1 MFLCLCLCL
10 CLFCFVL
17 FAVSWVN
24 EGIDPMIR
32 GSAAQL
38 QQEVDLF
45 YVPDVRSFLFGLP
58 GTGGVD
64 LAVLSIER
72 GRDHGKL
79 RMFILFQYLFCFLFL
94 YCFSLWHD
102 ECNHL
107 FVV

>member
-1 MFLCLCLCL
+1 VRPFLFHSILSINNNHHYKILIHFERSVDVDVDVT
-10 CLFCFVL
+10 CLFV
-17 FAVSWVN
+17 VSWIN

-58 GTGGVD
+58 GSGGID

-72 GRDHGKL
+72 GRDHGNL
-79 RMFILFQYLFCFLFL
+79 RMFTFF
-94 YCFSLWHD
+94 
-102 ECNHL
+102 
-107 FVV
+107 